1 MANNELSGP
10 CVLTYLSKWLI
21 KRKTKY
27 TYRIIFAP
35 ETIGAINY
43 IHSNIKKLKKVFAG
57 LNFTCLGGKDIFTF
71 LPSKFENSYIDQ
83 LILNTL
89 KKNNINYKLSNWLNR
104 GSDERQYCWPKI
116 NIPMAS
122 IMKSKYHDYK
132 EYHTSLDNLIFV
144 KDKNLYKSLNI
155 YKKIILEIEKDMFPI
170 TNTICEPNLGKRKLY
185 ETLSKKKFRHQ
196 RSKTL
201 LSILSYSDGKNGIF
215 NISKKVKI
223 ETEKFNSYIKILE
236 KNNLIKLSDTI
247 NF

>member
-1 MANNELSGP
+1 ME
-10 CVLTYLSKWLI
+10 V
-21 KRKTKY
+21 
-27 TYRIIFAP
+27 
-35 ETIGAINY
+35 
-43 IHSNIKKLKKVFAG
+43 
-57 LNFTCLGGKDIFTF
+57 
-71 LPSKFENSYIDQ
+71 
-83 LILNTL
+83 
-89 KKNNINYKLSNWLNR
+89 NYKLSNWLNR